1 MPIVFYMFKTHCL
14 LPYAVIHF
22 TKDPWFHLLYFCLIA
37 LLADTDEW
45 ADMDDMTDEETGSC
59 GTSSSDE
66 LMEDDEMEGNVSKE
80 DCLII
85 HSDNND

>member
-1 MPIVFYMFKTHCL
+1 
-14 LPYAVIHF
+14 
-22 TKDPWFHLLYFCLIA
+22 
-37 LLADTDEW
+37 
-45 ADMDDMTDEETGSC
+45 MDDMTDEETGSC

-85 HSDNND
+85 HGDNNDCPECIVGDVGAG

>member
-1 MPIVFYMFKTHCL
+1 
-14 LPYAVIHF
+14 
-22 TKDPWFHLLYFCLIA
+22 
-37 LLADTDEW
+37 
-45 ADMDDMTDEETGSC
+45 MDDMTDEETGSC
-59 GTSSSDE
+59 GTSASDE